1 MNSFD
6 PVSSSSSASYELRE
20 TTLKRREETSYTTT
34 PKRRKLLT
42 PSKTASYVRT
52 PSHDSHPFDV
62 EATRLKLDQR
72 IYFTFERFSL
82 AYSLQCE
89 TSRGKTHFN
98 GSHAK
103 VEDWEAAHASF
114 APTMFD
120 NYHEKVRDEVS
131 KSGFSALS
139 PPKKQ
144 YLRTRFNLDTPQRK
158 KEQGKSSDEEFFDS
172 LTDRLSRREKQGSY
186 VNTETEWLR
195 NSTVEQPRG
204 SNRFDCHL
212 EHVLR
217 DLEDT
222 LSEECANQTITPQE
236 ATELFIERYLELVK
250 TFVNHI
256 KIRQR
261 QFSRFIFLHKELKD
275 LISRLSAQ
283 TTILTDDYK
292 NFAQL
297 VKEYLGLRKKIK
309 KRMAGAP
316 SYSEFISYSQK
327 RPICSLLKLL
337 DKNYDSSSMSDAIQF
352 FHQIKDQLQLTPF
365 SERKTEY
372 CLNDL
377 ENRLKEGEA
386 QLAKLQAVQEDPV
399 SFETL
404 YLGIYDS
411 GTRRSPTDEEIQE
424 QFIAKMQP
432 VRSLSFH

>member
-1 MNSFD
+1 MTS
-6 PVSSSSSASYELRE
+6 VSSSSSESYEFRD
-20 TTLKRREETSYTTT
+20 TTLKRREATSFST
-34 PKRRKLLT
+34 PKRRKVLT
-42 PSKTASYVRT
+42 PSKTASYVQT
-52 PSHDSHPFDV
+52 PSRDSHPFDP

-89 TSRGKTHFN
+89 TFRGKTHFN

-114 APTMFD
+114 APTMYD
-120 NYHEKVRDEVS
+120 NYHEKVQDAVA

-158 KEQGKSSDEEFFDS
+158 KEQGKSSDKEFFDS
-172 LTDRLSRREKQGSY
+172 LTERLSRREKQGSY

-217 DLEDT
+217 NLEDT
-222 LSEECANQTITPQE
+222 LAEECANQIITPQE

-250 TFVNHI
+250 TFVGHL
-256 KIRQR
+256 KTRQR
-261 QFSRFIFLHKELKD
+261 QFTRFLFLHNELKAF
-275 LISRLSAQ
+275 ISHLSAQ
-283 TTILTDDYK
+283 TPSATFEADYI
-292 NFAQL
+292 NFALL
-297 VKEYLGLRKKIK
+297 VKEYLALRNRLK

-316 SYSEFISYSQK
+316 SYSDFISHSQK

-337 DKNYDSSSMSDAIQF
+337 DKNYDSSSVADAIQF
-352 FHQIKDQLQLTPF
+352 FHQMKDQLQITPF
-365 SERKTEY
+365 SEKKTEY

-386 QLAKLQAVQEDPV
+386 QLAKLQAIQEDPV
-399 SFETL
+399 SFETF
-404 YLGIYDS
+404 YLGIFDS
-411 GTRRSPTDEEIQE
+411 GERRSPTDEEIQQ

-432 VRSLSFH
+432 VRSLSFS